1 MRKSTIMF
9 LLSSLVVIF
18 NVAPIVGHINNKT
31 KRDSVKVDLI
41 KAVPSPGVR
50 TTIIYYTEPT
60 VTPVATEIKK
70 ATDKPLK
77 YSNYWVSAST
87 LNVRKKP
94 NKKSDVIDKLP
105 YNTKVKVAVYNE
117 QWMVLKDGGYISK
130 EFLSNKKIK
139 YTSYS
144 MPYTNGF
151 KSFMPHNL
159 FSSKSSQSKLQL
171 SCYTGKYGIRQY
183 NGRYCVALGS
193 HFKTDIGQ
201 YFDLVLNNGTVIPCI
216 MADQKAD
223 CDTDSENIVTVAN
236 GCVTEFV
243 VDYSSL
249 NSEAKKMG
257 DISYCTKEWRSRVVE
272 VRVYEQTVN

>member
-1 MRKSTIMF
+1 MRKSAIIF

-18 NVAPIVGHINNKT
+18 TVAPMVGHINDKT
-31 KRDSVKVDLI
+31 KRDSIKVDST
-41 KAVPSPGVR
+41 KAVQNPGVR
-50 TTIIYYTEPT
+50 TATIYYTKPT
-60 VTPVATEIKK
+60 VTPVATKIEK

-77 YSNYWVSAST
+77 YSNYWVSASI

-94 NKKSDVIDKLP
+94 NKKSDIIDKLP
-105 YNTKVKVAVYNE
+105 YNTKVRAAVYNK

-130 EFLSNKKIK
+130 EFLSNKEIK
-139 YTSYS
+139 YISYS
-144 MPYTNGF
+144 MPYTSGF

-159 FSSKSSQSKLQL
+159 FSSKSRQGKLQL

-201 YFDLVLNNGTVIPCI
+201 YFDLILNNGTVIPCI

-223 CDTDSENIVTVAN
+223 CDTDSDNIITVAN

-243 VDYSSL
+243 VDYSCL
-249 NSEAKKMG
+249 NSAAKKIG
-257 DISYCTKEWRSRVVE
+257 DISYCTDEWQSRVIE
-272 VRVYEQTVN
+272 VRVYKQTVN

>member
-1 MRKSTIMF
+1 MRKNAIIL
-9 LLSSLVVIF
+9 LLSSLVAISI
-18 NVAPIVGHINNKT
+18 VAPRVGHMNNET
-31 KRDSVKVDLI
+31 KRDSVKVDST
-41 KAVPSPGVR
+41 KVVPSPGVSETSIR
-50 TTIIYYTEPT
+50 YTEPT
-60 VTPVATEIKK
+60 ATPVVTEIAK
-70 ATDKPLK
+70 TTEEPLK
-77 YSNYWVSAST
+77 YSNYWVSASM

-94 NKKSDVIDKLP
+94 NKKSDVIDKLS
-105 YNTKVKVAVYNE
+105 YNTKVKVAVYNK

-130 EFLSNKKIK
+130 DFVSNKEMK

-144 MPYTNGF
+144 VPHTNGF

-159 FSSKSSQSKLQL
+159 FSSRSRQGKLQS

-193 HFKTDIGQ
+193 HFKTAIGQ
-201 YFDLVLNNGTVIPCI
+201 YFDLILDNGTVIHCI

-243 VDYSSL
+243 VDFSSL
-249 NSEAKKMG
+249 DSTAKRMG
-257 DISYCTKEWRSRVVE
+257 DISYCTEKWQSRVVE
-272 VRVYEQTVN
+272 VRVYEQIVD